1 MDDIYRV
8 IIRILCIFGGL
19 TIVSLGAFII
29 SWLEDVIHD
38 RIKKWKRKRQ
48 IKNRFDKPPTAKCYC
63 IDCAYHENENGKCYL
78 LSQERDFYTNDM
90 SFCFGA
96 APRTR
101 DILETNDVL

>member
-1 MDDIYRV
+1 MDDIYR
-8 IIRILCIFGGL
+8 IIIGGL
-19 TIVSLGAFII
+19 TIVSLWILCIFGVFII
-29 SWLEDVIHD
+29 SWLEDVIPD

-48 IKNRFDKPPTAKCYC
+48 IKNRFNKPPTAKCYC

-78 LSQERDFYTNDM
+78 ISQECDFYTNDT

-96 APRTR
+96 TPRTR

>member
-1 MDDIYRV
+1 MDDIYIV
-8 IIRILCIFGGL
+8 IIWILCIGGL

-29 SWLEDVIHD
+29 SWLEYDVIAD

-48 IKNRFDKPPTAKCYC
+48 IKNRFNKPPTAKCYC

-78 LSQERDFYTNDM
+78 ISQERDFYTNDM

-96 APRTR
+96 TPRTR